1 MPFIDLFLARIGDA
15 FTQHPTFTVYAI
27 VSIAGIIILWFDLK
41 RFKNNQVSRQVS
53 SRIGKVDENKEFD
66 ITQYFASYL
75 IKKEKKIILNL
86 EKANVLFTAKEYMT
100 LLIIA
105 GIVGVLLGLTVFPF
119 ASIWKSVVAFLPF
132 EFTREVLGR
141 ILAAAVLGYMGTLV
155 PHLYLYYLIN
165 NKRKLM
171 ISQIQ
176 DALLNVAD
184 ALRSGHVIGEAIKIV
199 GDESPYPMGDEFVR
213 AYQEMETGKTLEVA
227 LFDLKTRV
235 DIQDFTMAVNAIE
248 IQYEVGGK
256 LEPLLRNMVTI
267 IAERQDL
274 KKEIE
279 KTISSSKMVG
289 IVLLC
294 APIFF
299 AVVFTMLNKEQFTLM
314 FEMWQG
320 ILMIGVAVICYLVA
334 AAMIIWIIRDA
345 SKEL

>member
-1 MPFIDLFLARIGDA
+1 MPFFDLLVARIVDA
-15 FTQHPTFTVYAI
+15 FSQHPTFSIYAI
-27 VSIAGIIILWFDLK
+27 VSITGIIILWFDLN

-53 SRIGKVDENKEFD
+53 SRIGKSEESNEFD
-66 ITQYFASYL
+66 ITKYFAHYL
-75 IKKEKKIILNL
+75 SKKEDKIVLNL
-86 EKANVLFTAKEYMT
+86 EKANVLFTVKEYMT
-100 LLIIA
+100 LLIVA
-105 GIVGVLLGLTVFPF
+105 GIIGAIFGLTVFPF
-119 ASIWKSVVAFLPF
+119 APLWKTIVGWLPF
-132 EFTREVLGR
+132 EITREVFGR
-141 ILAAAVLGYMGTLV
+141 LLAGGVLGYLGTLF
-155 PHLYLYYLIN
+155 PHLYLFYLIN
-165 NKRKLM
+165 KKRKLM
-171 ISQIQ
+171 VSQIQ

-199 GDESPYPMGDEFVR
+199 GDESPYPLGAEFVR

-227 LFDLKTRV
+227 LVDLKTRV
-235 DIQDFTMAVNAIE
+235 DIQDFTMAINAIE

-299 AVVFTMLNKEQFTLM
+299 AVVFTMLNKEQFVLM

-320 ILMIGVAVICYLVA
+320 MVMIAAAVICYIVA

-345 SKEL
+345 SKDL